1 MFKKPFNYFTNK
13 GSKSDY
19 PAKIKVFEWKFEAP
33 SEALLKS
40 LSPKELKFVKSVQI
54 CEIVERNFQDE
65 INKEICLTPEKIY
78 KSGIKIMPNEL
89 NYQQQDLSK
98 LNAQDAR
105 DVAKAAASFVTVLS
119 LCNLKHLNKINII
132 ALCFVTVLSLCNLKQ

>member
-1 MFKKPFNYFTNK
+1 MFKKPFNYFANK
-13 GSKSDY
+13 GTKCDY

-40 LSPKELKFVKSVQI
+40 LSPNELKFVKPVQV

-78 KSGIKIMPNEL
+78 KSGIQIIPNEL

-98 LNAQDAR
+98 LNAQDTR
-105 DVAKAAASFVTVLS
+105 DVAKAAAKAAATQTAQKLTDDEIKKAIEQYKAK
-119 LCNLKHLNKINII
+119 NEKGETK
-132 ALCFVTVLSLCNLKQ
+132 

>member
-13 GSKSDY
+13 GTKCDY

-33 SEALLKS
+33 SEALLKT
-40 LSPKELKFVKSVQI
+40 LSPSELKFVKPVQV

-78 KSGIKIMPNEL
+78 KSGIQIVTNEL
-89 NYQQQDLSK
+89 NYQQQDLNK

-105 DVAKAAASFVTVLS
+105 DIAKAAAKAAATQKAQKLTDDEIKKAIEQYKAK
-119 LCNLKHLNKINII
+119 NGKGETK
-132 ALCFVTVLSLCNLKQ
+132 